1 VSSSSAPSV
10 SSEAASADPTRMTG
24 DERRAGGALAL
35 VFALRMLGLF
45 IVLPVFALEAARLPG
60 GDDPARVGS
69 AMGLYGLTQAFLQIP
84 FGIASDRF
92 GRKPTIVAGLLVFAA
107 GSAIAAWAPDLTWL
121 AAGRAVQGAGA
132 ISAAVTAF
140 LADVTRDS
148 VRTKAMA
155 MVGASIALMFAL
167 SLVIAPLL
175 AGWVGLPGIFLMTCS
190 LALLGIAVVLWVAPP
205 EPVVHKPSDMQQVR
219 GGLAEVLR
227 HPGLLR
233 LNLGVFVLHA
243 VQLAMWMALPA
254 MLVQAGLPKAAHWQ
268 VYLPAVAASLL
279 VMGGVL
285 FPMERKG
292 QLRVAF
298 LVSIGLI
305 LAVQLAVGG
314 RRDAQPGRWVLLF
327 VFFIGFNTMKPASP
341 AWVQA
346 RTRAGRRSV
355 CTTRCSRWASSW
367 AARWAAGWPVRTAPA
382 GCLRFVPWL
391 RWCGWWWP
399 GRCRRRPP
407 KVEVLAPFQSFGGDA
422 AWVGGMSSF
431 PASSSRERCTGPP
444 TGGSSGGGAPGA
456 VASCLVGAGSGVPV
470 PAAALRAWC
479 SRVGRSIRLD
489 SVPYSGRLI
498 RREIRLASIA
508 AAIRLSTIGRPSI
521 ISMTMM
527 NEVSGACVVAARKP
541 AMPMAIRA
549 GINAL
554 ALLPATIWATS

>member
-1 VSSSSAPSV
+1 
-10 SSEAASADPTRMTG
+10 MTG
-24 DERRAGGALAL
+24 EERRASGALAL

-60 GDDPARVGS
+60 GDDPARVGF

-121 AAGRAVQGAGA
+121 SIGRAVQGAGA

-175 AGWVGLPGIFLMTCS
+175 AGWVGLPGIFGMTCT

-219 GGLAEVLR
+219 GGLGEVLR
-227 HPGLLR
+227 HAGLLR

-243 VQLAMWMALPA
+243 VQLAMWMAVPA
-254 MLVQAGLPKAAHWQ
+254 MLVQAGLAKADHWQ

-292 QLRVAF
+292 RLRAAF
-298 LVSIGLI
+298 LIAIALIGVVQIGLWW
-305 LAVQLAVGG
+305 LARSGAAPGLWALGG
-314 RRDAQPGRWVLLF
+314 LMF
-327 VFFIGFNTMKPASP
+327 VFFIGFNTLEASQP
-341 AWVQA
+341 SLV
-346 RTRAGRRSV
+346 SKL
-355 CTTRCSRWASSW
+355 
-367 AARWAAGWPVRTAPA
+367 APA
-382 GCLRFVPWL
+382 HARGAALGVYNTLQSVGFFVGGAVGGWL
-391 RWCGWWWP
+391 ARAHGASGLFAVCA
-399 GRCRRRPP
+399 
-407 KVEVLAPFQSFGGDA
+407 LATLVWLVA
-422 AWVGGMSSF
+422 AWPMQA
-431 PASSSRERCTGPP
+431 PAVKR
-444 TGGSSGGGAPGA
+444 
-456 VASCLVGAGSGVPV
+456 
-470 PAAALRAWC
+470 
-479 SRVGRSIRLD
+479 
-489 SVPYSGRLI
+489 
-498 RREIRLASIA
+498 
-508 AAIRLSTIGRPSI
+508 
-521 ISMTMM
+521 
-527 NEVSGACVVAARKP
+527 
-541 AMPMAIRA
+541 
-549 GINAL
+549 
-554 ALLPATIWATS
+554 